1 METHM
6 NGPLDSTMREA
17 MRLMRTGDLLA
28 ATAAIQQRLGGA
40 SEPESPRAATS
51 VTDPIEGTF
60 RVVDENPLAQ
70 DDSARGAPARP
81 STPEER
87 TQFSEHAYTGSAGT
101 RRYKLFIPSAYR
113 GQPLPLVVMLHGCT
127 QTPDDFAT
135 GTRMNMLAEERACF
149 IVYPAQPQSANMSK
163 CWNWFQASNQLRDQG
178 EPAIIAGLVREL
190 LLTYGLDRERVYVGG
205 LSAGGAM
212 AVILGRTYPEL
223 FAAVGVH
230 SGLPYAAAHDLPS
243 AFAAMHQRGTADP
256 RDGPGENAQASIPTI
271 VFHGDRDTTV
281 HPCNGEKVVSQS
293 TRAGAFNARDTS
305 SAAAAAAES
314 CAASKP
320 GGHSYTRKIFKDGN
334 GEVVVEHW
342 LVHGA
347 GHAWFGG
354 DPRGSYTDAKGPD
367 ASGEMIRFFLE
378 RVRPSNQ

>member
-1 METHM
+1 M
-6 NGPLDSTMREA
+6 NGAPYSTMRET
-17 MRLMRTGDLLA
+17 MRLMQAGDLLA
-28 ATAAIQQRLGGA
+28 ATATIQHELSGGTA
-40 SEPESPRAATS
+40 AEPSIAARSPDPS
-51 VTDPIEGTF
+51 PIEGTF
-60 RVVDENPLAQ
+60 RVVDEEPLAQ
-70 DDSARGAPARP
+70 DDSARRAPVRP
-81 STPEER
+81 STPEGR
-87 TQFSEHAYTGSAGT
+87 TQFNEHTYTGSAGT

-113 GQPLPLVVMLHGCT
+113 GQPLPLLVMLHGCT

-135 GTRMNMLAEERACF
+135 GTRMNMLAEERACL
-149 IVYPAQPQSANMSK
+149 IVYPAQPQSANVSK
-163 CWNWFQASNQLRDQG
+163 CWNWFQTSNQLRDQG

-190 LLTYGLDRERVYVGG
+190 LLTYGLDQERVYVGG

-212 AVILGRTYPEL
+212 AVILGRAYPEL

-256 RDGPGENAQASIPTI
+256 RDVPGENAQTSIPTI
-271 VFHGDRDTTV
+271 VFHGDLDTTV
-281 HPCNGEKVVSQS
+281 HPCNGEKVVRQS
-293 TRAGAFNARDTS
+293 TRASAINAGDSS
-305 SAAAAAAES
+305 SAAAATVES
-314 CAASKP
+314 CAGGTP

-334 GEVVVEHW
+334 GKVVVEHW

-367 ASGEMIRFFLE
+367 ASDEMLRFFLE